1 MSKSKPKNYNTRRD
15 DYDDYDDYRAV
26 KKDRS
31 EKKLKNLFRSKNVHK
46 IVDAYED
53 EEEEYER

>member
-15 DYDDYDDYRAV
+15 DYEDYDDYRAV
-26 KKDRS
+26 KKDRK
-31 EKKLKNLFRSKNVHK
+31 EKKLKNLFRSKNVHR

-53 EEEEYER
+53 EEYE